1 MAQHA
6 GLVDFV
12 TQRIQFLLGGRR
24 DVFDFLGDLD
34 LEFGVRL
41 DVVHGHAREQ
51 LRQPRLERVGVEVE
65 DAFRRHDPLGAAAVE
80 PVVAA
85 DLLARVRDEIVREM
99 IRTGDVDDGDAGDAG
114 MPICQPGLEEFCSVL
129 PAGLGRSIYRFASKR
144 GWQHRFNIGM
154 HVRSTNITGFLLLR
168 LLAGLRWWRPDTW
181 RFGEEQARIQRWLG
195 AIVPAAPQDPALAAE
210 IVACGQI
217 MKGYGDTHARAVR
230 NFEVIADAYFGN
242 LNAEPAAM
250 IVAIRDARKAALT
263 DPEGQSLAAEIA
275 KSSFARKPQRV
286 FAAAAE

>member
-34 LEFGVRL
+34 LESGVRL

-114 MPICQPGLEEFCSVL
+114 VPIFSSPVL
-129 PAGLGRSIYRFASKR
+129 RSLLGIRRLGRSIYRLASKR
-144 GWQHRFNIGM
+144 GWQHRFNVGM
-154 HVRSTNITGFLLLR
+154 HVRPTTVTGFLMLR
-168 LLAGLRWWRPDTW
+168 FLAGLRWWRPYTW
-181 RFGEEQARIQRWLG
+181 RFEEEQARIQKWLD
-195 AIVPAAPQDPALAAE
+195 AIVRAAPQDPALAAE
-210 IVACGQI
+210 IAACGQI
-217 MKGYGDTHARAVR
+217 MKGYGDTHARAVL
-230 NFEVIADAYFGN
+230 NFDLIAELTSAVH
-242 LNAEPAAM
+242 PRRRAARFSGPQSCADGSRRP
-250 IVAIRDARKAALT
+250 VA
-263 DPEGQSLAAEIA
+263 GG
-275 KSSFARKPQRV
+275 
-286 FAAAAE
+286 